1 MRSWRRKGREGTDLV
16 RVVAAVREARRY
28 IPEYGSGRPIATGD
42 VRRLAGAVQLQVH
55 RARGPMDIP
64 AVLLPPISGRYRL
77 VIADELR
84 PELVRHV
91 TLHEIGHILSGDI
104 DEPTF
109 LTWAGP
115 MPEAEDVA
123 DLFALVAQL
132 DDDEV
137 ADDPAAIETRIL
149 ELVPLEVPGW
159 AGRRV
164 PRLAGKIGALKNLLR
179 EADDA

>member
-1 MRSWRRKGREGTDLV
+1 MK
-16 RVVAAVREARRY
+16 EARRY
-28 IPEYGSGRPIATGD
+28 VPEYGAGSPIATGD
-42 VRRLAGAVQLQVH
+42 VRRLAGAVQLQIH

-77 VIADELR
+77 VIDVHLR
-84 PELVRHV
+84 PEVVRHI

-109 LTWAGP
+109 LTWTGP

-123 DLFALVAQL
+123 DLFALIAQL
-132 DDDEV
+132 DEAEV
-137 ADDPAAIETRIL
+137 SDDPAAIETRIL

-164 PRLAGKIGALKNLLR
+164 PRLAGKIGALKILLR
-179 EADDA
+179 EEP